1 MSAQDRTLDHYQE
14 LMTINAT
21 SHVLR
26 TGRELGLF
34 EALIEGQK
42 TIEVLAERTGCPESR
57 LTLLLRSLIS
67 VGIIEKYEDDYA
79 ISSVARLLCQYDADL
94 GDAVWQNASTAL
106 KSDSQSSADT
116 KVPQSRFDSIAATQ
130 WVHTPAAM
138 QAAEIL
144 DFGPTPG
151 EEGTDAGEGEGTVM
165 SSDDSGPQTLLDLG
179 CGSAVWSCAAAHR
192 DPQLSVTLVDHPGAL
207 EAAMATANSIELGDR
222 FESIEGDPLT
232 AELPEGQFDHVLI
245 AQRLNSYSP
254 DQIRLMLQRATS
266 AVKSGGRVIVIDS
279 FEGPNRPSLAE
290 SIEALRIGI
299 ETEGGAVPE
308 LKEAQERM
316 KEAGLESIQFTFI
329 AASRVGLGLMTGIKP

>member
-34 EALIEGQK
+34 DALLEGQK
-42 TIEVLAERTGCPESR
+42 TLEVLAERTGLPESR
-57 LTLLLRSLIS
+57 LLLLLRPLTS
-67 VGIIEKYEDDYA
+67 VGIIEKYAEDYA

-94 GDAVWQNASTAL
+94 GDAVWQNASAAL
-106 KSDSQSSADT
+106 KSESQSSADT
-116 KVPQSRFDSIAATQ
+116 DVPQSRFDSIAATQ

-144 DFGPTPG
+144 DFGPTPAEDG
-151 EEGTDAGEGEGTVM
+151 SEEGEGTVL
-165 SSDDSGPQTLLDLG
+165 SSEESEPQTLLDLG

-192 DPQLSVTLVDHPGAL
+192 DPQLRITLVDHPGAL

-222 FESIEGDPLT
+222 FESIEGDALT

-266 AVKSGGRVIVIDS
+266 AVKPGGRVIVVDS

-316 KEAGLESIQFTFI
+316 KDAGLESIQFTFI

>member
-34 EALIEGQK
+34 DALLEGQK
-42 TIEVLAERTGCPESR
+42 TLEVLAERTGLPESR
-57 LTLLLRSLIS
+57 LLLLLRPLTS
-67 VGIIEKYEDDYA
+67 VGIIEKYAEDYA

-106 KSDSQSSADT
+106 KSESQSSVDT
-116 KVPQSRFDSIAATQ
+116 DVPQSRFDSIAATQ

-144 DFGPTPG
+144 DFGPTPAEDG
-151 EEGTDAGEGEGTVM
+151 NEEGEGTVL
-165 SSDDSGPQTLLDLG
+165 SSEESEPQTLLDLG

-192 DPQLSVTLVDHPGAL
+192 DPQLRVTLVDHPGAL

-222 FESIEGDPLT
+222 FESIEGDALT

-245 AQRLNSYSP
+245 AQRLNSYSH

-266 AVKSGGRVIVIDS
+266 AVKPGGRVIVIDS

-299 ETEGGAVPE
+299 ETEAGAVPE

-316 KEAGLESIQFTFI
+316 KDAGLESIQFTFI
-329 AASRVGLGLMTGIKP
+329 AASRVGLGLMTGNKP

>member
-34 EALIEGQK
+34 DALLEGQK
-42 TIEVLAERTGCPESR
+42 TLEVLAERTGLPESR
-57 LTLLLRSLIS
+57 LLLLLRPLTS
-67 VGIIEKYEDDYA
+67 VGIIEKYAEDYA

-94 GDAVWQNASTAL
+94 GDAVWKNASAAL
-106 KSDSQSSADT
+106 KSESQSSVDT
-116 KVPQSRFDSIAATQ
+116 DVPQSRFDSIAATQ

-144 DFGPTPG
+144 DFGPTPAEDG
-151 EEGTDAGEGEGTVM
+151 SEEGEGTVL
-165 SSDDSGPQTLLDLG
+165 SSEESEPQTLLDLG

-192 DPQLSVTLVDHPGAL
+192 DPLLRVTLVDHPGAL

-222 FESIEGDPLT
+222 FESIEGDALT

-266 AVKSGGRVIVIDS
+266 AVKPGGRVIVIDS

-316 KEAGLESIQFTFI
+316 KDAGLESIQFTFI

>member
-34 EALIEGQK
+34 DALLEGQK
-42 TIEVLAERTGCPESR
+42 TLEALAERTGLPESR
-57 LTLLLRSLIS
+57 LLLLLRPLTA
-67 VGIIEKYEDDYA
+67 VGIIEKYAEDYA

-94 GDAVWQNASTAL
+94 GDAVWREAPTAL
-106 KSDSQSSADT
+106 KSESQLSAET
-116 KVPQSRFDSIAATQ
+116 AVPQSRFDSIAATQ

-151 EEGTDAGEGEGTVM
+151 EEGEGEGTVL
-165 SSDDSGPQTLLDLG
+165 SSDESKPQTLLDLG

-222 FESIEGDPLT
+222 FESIEGDALT
-232 AELPEGQFDHVLI
+232 AELPENQYDHVLI

-266 AVKSGGRVIVIDS
+266 AVKPGGRVIVIDS

-299 ETEGGAVPE
+299 ETAGGAVPE

-316 KEAGLESIQFTFI
+316 KDAGLESIQFTFI

>member
-34 EALIEGQK
+34 DALLEGQK
-42 TIEVLAERTGCPESR
+42 TLEVLAERTGLPESR
-57 LTLLLRSLIS
+57 LLLLLRPLTS
-67 VGIIEKYEDDYA
+67 VGIIEKYAEDYA

-94 GDAVWQNASTAL
+94 GDAVWKNASAAL
-106 KSDSQSSADT
+106 KSESQSSVDT
-116 KVPQSRFDSIAATQ
+116 DVPQSRFDSIAATQ

-144 DFGPTPG
+144 DFGPTPAEDG
-151 EEGTDAGEGEGTVM
+151 SEEGEGTVL
-165 SSDDSGPQTLLDLG
+165 SSEESEPQTLLDLG

-192 DPQLSVTLVDHPGAL
+192 DPQLRVTLVDHPGAL

-222 FESIEGDPLT
+222 FESIEGDALT

-266 AVKSGGRVIVIDS
+266 AVKPGGRVIVIDS

-316 KEAGLESIQFTFI
+316 KDAGLESIQFTFI

>member
-34 EALIEGQK
+34 DALLEGQK
-42 TIEVLAERTGCPESR
+42 TLEVLAERTGLPESR
-57 LTLLLRSLIS
+57 LLLLLRPLTS
-67 VGIIEKYEDDYA
+67 VGIIEKYAEDYA

-94 GDAVWQNASTAL
+94 GDAVWKNASAAL
-106 KSDSQSSADT
+106 KSESQSSVDT
-116 KVPQSRFDSIAATQ
+116 DVPQSRFDSIAATQ

-144 DFGPTPG
+144 DFGPTPAEDG
-151 EEGTDAGEGEGTVM
+151 SEEGEGTVL
-165 SSDDSGPQTLLDLG
+165 SSEESEPQTLLDLG

-192 DPQLSVTLVDHPGAL
+192 DPQLRVTLVDHPGAL

-222 FESIEGDPLT
+222 FESIEGDSLT

-266 AVKSGGRVIVIDS
+266 AVKPGGRVIVIDS

-316 KEAGLESIQFTFI
+316 KDAGLESIQFTFI

>member
-34 EALIEGQK
+34 DALLGGQK
-42 TIEVLAERTGCPESR
+42 TLEVLAERTGLPESR
-57 LTLLLRSLIS
+57 LLLLLRPLTS
-67 VGIIEKYEDDYA
+67 VGIIEKYAEDYA

-94 GDAVWQNASTAL
+94 GDAVWKNASAAL
-106 KSDSQSSADT
+106 KSESQSSVDT
-116 KVPQSRFDSIAATQ
+116 DVPQSRFDSIAATQ

-144 DFGPTPG
+144 DFGPTPAEDG
-151 EEGTDAGEGEGTVM
+151 SEEGEGTVL
-165 SSDDSGPQTLLDLG
+165 SSEESEPQTLLDLG

-192 DPQLSVTLVDHPGAL
+192 DPQLRVTLVDHPGAL

-222 FESIEGDPLT
+222 FESIEGDALT

-266 AVKSGGRVIVIDS
+266 AVKPGGRVIVIDS

-316 KEAGLESIQFTFI
+316 KDVGLESIQFTFI

>member
-34 EALIEGQK
+34 DALLEGQK
-42 TIEVLAERTGCPESR
+42 TLEVLAERTGLPESR
-57 LTLLLRSLIS
+57 LLLLLRPLTS
-67 VGIIEKYEDDYA
+67 VGIIEKYVEDYA

-106 KSDSQSSADT
+106 KSESQSSVDT
-116 KVPQSRFDSIAATQ
+116 DVPQSRFDSIAATQ

-144 DFGPTPG
+144 DFGPTPAEDG
-151 EEGTDAGEGEGTVM
+151 SEEGEGTVL
-165 SSDDSGPQTLLDLG
+165 SSEESEPQTLLDLG

-192 DPQLSVTLVDHPGAL
+192 DPQLRVTLVDHPGAL

-222 FESIEGDPLT
+222 FESIEGDALT

-266 AVKSGGRVIVIDS
+266 AVKPGGRVIVIDS

-316 KEAGLESIQFTFI
+316 KDAGLESIQFTFI

>member
-34 EALIEGQK
+34 DALLEGQK
-42 TIEVLAERTGCPESR
+42 TLEVLAERTGLPESR
-57 LTLLLRSLIS
+57 LLLLLRPLTS
-67 VGIIEKYEDDYA
+67 VGIIEKYAEDYA

-94 GDAVWQNASTAL
+94 GDAVWKNASAAL
-106 KSDSQSSADT
+106 KSESQSSVDT
-116 KVPQSRFDSIAATQ
+116 DVPQSRFDSIAATQ

-144 DFGPTPG
+144 DFGPTPAEDG
-151 EEGTDAGEGEGTVM
+151 SEEGEGTVL
-165 SSDDSGPQTLLDLG
+165 SSEESEPQTLLDLG

-192 DPQLSVTLVDHPGAL
+192 DPQLRVTLVDHPGAL

-222 FESIEGDPLT
+222 FQSIEGDALT

-266 AVKSGGRVIVIDS
+266 AVKPGGRVIVIDS

-316 KEAGLESIQFTFI
+316 KDVGLESIQFTFI